1 MLDINDK
8 YKIQRNED
16 IKEFR
21 NKYKN
26 YKNYRNMLD
35 ILGEYKHNK
44 YSFKMKWNSFNK
56 QSAKALLNI
65 QRRNTIFPNFIGG
78 MSNPSD
84 REFKNNIQIKQLNQL
99 LSQYKKANLQIDEL
113 ESTDSLLRLLFY
125 TIDNKNICLMLL
137 IDYEDKI
144 ATISDLKKHESC
156 LLETKPSQVI
166 EILIDIS
173 KEIAK
178 QLGMIQMEL
187 SDSSY
192 FTCNIK
198 DKTKYKSCNKIE
210 VTFPLSYANTLTNGI
225 PYYYEYK
232 FKYSDDNEHNK
243 VKYNKHKLKELMT
256 KDLNYG
262 TYYSV
267 SSGHTIIAAEGT
279 LLNKIN
285 KNLLFRKCNLEE
297 INKSLNKMSE
307 IYDRNINKN
316 IKEFLYELKYADC
329 VLFAMIFEDIWDI
342 LELKK
347 YIRSSYKMKLE
358 L

>member
-1 MLDINDK
+1 MLEINDK
-8 YKIQRNED
+8 YIIKRNED

-44 YSFKMKWNSFNK
+44 YSYKMKWNSFNN
-56 QSAKALLNI
+56 QNE
-65 QRRNTIFPNFIGG
+65 TIFNLVGG
-78 MSNPSD
+78 NEKFLNTTSQK
-84 REFKNNIQIKQLNQL
+84 ELKKNIQIKQLNEL
-99 LSQYKKANLQIDEL
+99 LSQYKKANIQIDEL
-113 ESTDSLLRLLFY
+113 ESTDGLLKLLFY

-144 ATISDLKKHESC
+144 ATISDLKKHETC
-156 LLETKPSQVI
+156 LLETKPLEVI
-166 EILIDIS
+166 EILINIS

-178 QLGMIQMEL
+178 QLGMTQMEL
-187 SDSSY
+187 SDRAY
-192 FTCNIK
+192 FTCNINA
-198 DKTKYKSCNKIE
+198 KTKYKSCDKIE

-232 FKYSDDNEHNK
+232 FKYSNDDEHKK
-243 VKYNKHKLKELMT
+243 VKYNKNKLKELMT
-256 KDLNYG
+256 EDLNYG
-262 TYYSV
+262 
-267 SSGHTIIAAEGT
+267 I

-285 KNLLFRKCNLEE
+285 ENLIFRKCNKEE
-297 INKSLNKMSE
+297 INESLKKMSE
-307 IYDRNINKN
+307 IYEKNINKN
-316 IKEFLYELKYADC
+316 IKEFLYELKYTDC
-329 VLFAMIFEDIWDI
+329 VLFAMIFENIWDT